1 MGPPLRVSFF
11 VVAAGDGVA
20 LYNAKTH
27 RFLQITDPRMGL
39 GFRVRSQLQAGVLE
53 EKGLRYG
60 SCIAVS
66 IVQGTVENGPQ
77 IRTPKTIDFLYLKD
91 LRVDLR
97 SSKRKDSTPLP
108 ETLHPKPEALNPD
121 SLLNPAP

>member
-1 MGPPLRVSFF
+1 MGPPLRISFF

-60 SCIAVS
+60 SCIAGS
-66 IVQGTVENGPQ
+66 IV
-77 IRTPKTIDFLYLKD
+77 
-91 LRVDLR
+91 
-97 SSKRKDSTPLP
+97 
-108 ETLHPKPEALNPD
+108 
-121 SLLNPAP
+121 